1 MMSTAILAA
10 EHVTKR
16 FRKDAGLFARGET
29 VTALDDVSVSLSPGE
44 TLALVG
50 ESGSGKS
57 TLARVLMRIVSA
69 DAGRVLF
76 RGADVARARGKEL
89 MAFRRSVQMVFQDPF
104 GSLNPRLSVGRI
116 VAEPLVIHGI
126 GDRAERRRRVAEALE
141 SVGLQAGDAA
151 RAPHA
156 FSGGQRQRI
165 AIARALVAEPDVVV
179 LDEPLSALDV
189 TVQRHILGLLNEL
202 KARHRLAYLF
212 ITHDLGVARALADR
226 VAVMH
231 RGRIVESGATAAVF
245 AAPKDH
251 YTAQLL
257 AAVPVLGAGRRHAA
271 DAP

>member
-1 MMSTAILAA
+1 MTAPLLAA
-10 EHVTKR
+10 EHIGKS
-16 FRKDAGLFARGET
+16 FHKDGGLFAHRQT
-29 VTALDDVSVSLSPGE
+29 VTALDDVSLTLTPAE

-57 TLARVLMRIVSA
+57 TLARVLMRLVHV

-76 RGADVARARGKEL
+76 CGTDTAELHGKEL
-89 MAFRRSVQMVFQDPF
+89 MAFRRTVQMVFQDPF
-104 GSLNPRLSVGRI
+104 ASLNPRLSVGRI

-126 GDRAERRRRVAEALE
+126 GDATERRRRVSEVLE
-141 SVGLQAGDAA
+141 SVGLSSTDAG

-165 AIARALVAEPDVVV
+165 AIARALIAKPEIII

-189 TVQRHILGLLNEL
+189 TVQRQILGLLNDL

-212 ITHDLGVARALADR
+212 ITHDLGVARALSDR

-231 RGRIVESGATAAVF
+231 RGRVVETGPTETIFNAPTA
-245 AAPKDH
+245 P
-251 YTAQLL
+251 YTQHLL
-257 AAVPVLGAGRRHAA
+257 AAVPVLGAGRRHAGG
-271 DAP
+271 AP